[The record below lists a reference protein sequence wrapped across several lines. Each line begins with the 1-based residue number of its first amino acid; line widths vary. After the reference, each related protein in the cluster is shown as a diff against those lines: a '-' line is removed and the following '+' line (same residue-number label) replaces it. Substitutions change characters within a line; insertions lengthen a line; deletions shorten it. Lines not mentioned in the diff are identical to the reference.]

1 MLLVLVIVIPAGAQ
15 EQKGSTISRGFRSSS
30 GNIVQGALV
39 SGDKNNS
46 SNVVLADTESAS
58 RLAGVVSKTSLLE
71 LSNSGES
78 DVQVA
83 LSGTAVVLVSDI
95 NGQVKAGDKIT
106 ASPLSGVGML
116 ATQDT
121 QIVGTAQS
129 DFNVPSAKSQKIK
142 DKDGKEHTVR
152 MGYVSV
158 QLGISYY
165 VAPTSQFVPPFLQN
179 LADSIAGR
187 PVSFIRVL
195 LSCLLLLL
203 AFGSIFVLIYT
214 SVRSGIISLGR
225 NPLAANAIQHGL
237 IGVVV
242 IVALVAVLALVG
254 VYLLLRL

>member
-1 MLLVLVIVIPAGAQ
+1 MLIFLAAPAHAQ
-15 EQKGSTISRGFRSSS
+15 EQKSNTISRGFQTKDTSF
-30 GNIVQGALV
+30 IQGALV
-39 SGDKNNS
+39 SSAKNDAS
-46 SNVVLADTESAS
+46 AIELADTNSAS
-58 RLAGVVSKTSLLE
+58 RLAGVVTKTALLE
-71 LSNSGES
+71 LSDKKES

-83 LSGTAVVLVSDI
+83 MSGTAIVLVSDI
-95 NGQVKAGDKIT
+95 NGLVKAGDKIT
-106 ASPLSGVGML
+106 ASPLAGVGML
-116 ATQDT
+116 ATTDA
-121 QIVGTAQS
+121 QIIGTAQS
-129 DFNVPSAKSQKIK
+129 DFNVPSAKSRTIK
-142 DKDGKEHTVR
+142 DKTGKEQTVR
-152 MGYVSV
+152 LGYVSA
-158 QLGISYY
+158 QLAISYY

-214 SVRSGIISLGR
+214 SIRSGITSLGR

-242 IVALVAVLALVG
+242 IVVLIAVFALLG